1 MRRERKRVQEI
12 RHVVDSQPRIGEKG
26 CRERVRKPEEL
37 GEWDG
42 LNENVPPQVRR
53 L

>member
-1 MRRERKRVQEI
+1 MG
-12 RHVVDSQPRIGEKG
+12 DSQSRIGEKG

-42 LNENVPPQVRR
+42 LNENAPPPPFVDYEEAWPY
-53 L
+53 